1 MKKNSSFKL
10 RSGNKPSMAR
20 LSGVEKSP
28 MNKEKIE
35 KIPTLGLKP
44 IDMKP
49 YKKAAEGRR
58 MINMEKQKRE
68 FMTNF
73 AHKDPQGF
81 YETMGMSP
89 DEYFKSLPYNQKI
102 KLTKLLTN
110 T

>member
-28 MNKEKIE
+28 MNKEME
-35 KIPTLGLKP
+35 KIPSLELKP

-49 YKKAAEGRR
+49 FEQAVEGRR
-58 MINMEKQKRE
+58 MINMEKQNRK
-68 FMTNF
+68 FMTSF

-81 YETMGMSP
+81 YETMGISP
-89 DEYFKSLPYNQKI
+89 DEYFKSLPYD
-102 KLTKLLTN
+102 
-110 T
+110 